1 MQFVAQISKGKVLL
15 GSAKVMF
22 CIDCNGKV
30 VHCGAA
36 AKLSQ
41 AKHSNGNAE
50 DGKVKPSI
58 ATA

>member
-1 MQFVAQISKGKVLL
+1 MQNTVTQRQGVAAQGN
-15 GSAKVMF
+15 AKVMF